1 MGSSQK
7 GKAMNIRLQTA
18 ITFVAA
24 LWLLM
29 LLVGCEAD
37 PVSRVQSSN
46 NKNITVDS
54 LFEHEGCRVYR
65 FDDGDMRRWIDKMA
79 FQFTPAADRYPIYY
93 ANCGAFAQTSSDPL
107 VRQKL
112 HCTRNRF
119 NFRLWK
125 KQALKKENEPDE

>member
-1 MGSSQK
+1 MK
-7 GKAMNIRLQTA
+7 IRLQTA

-46 NKNITVDS
+46 NKNITVDF

-65 FDDGDMRRWIDKMA
+65 FDDGDMR
-79 FQFTPAADRYPIYY
+79 QVYY
-93 ANCGAFAQTSSDPL
+93 ANCGAFAQTSWDRSCG
-107 VRQKL
+107 KS
-112 HCTRNRF
+112 CTVHETVSTSGYGKSKRKCLRS
-119 NFRLWK
+119 
-125 KQALKKENEPDE
+125 QPAL